1 MVVWSQSQLGGFRF
15 ALVRNNIQQVLKPVI
30 DVQRIYASQKDI
42 LLEAD
47 IDSTLYALVDRDML
61 QLIIRSLL
69 ANAIKF
75 TLPTGCI
82 RVTGTRT
89 GAECEIAVAD
99 NGIGIDKAQQAELFT
114 LKTRSTYGTKDRK
127 SVVKGKS
134 VSVRVDLGGGR

>member
-1 MVVWSQSQLGGFRF
+1 MLVWSQSQLGGFRF

-61 QLIIRSLL
+61 QLIIRNLL

-75 TLPTGCI
+75 T
-82 RVTGTRT
+82 
-89 GAECEIAVAD
+89 
-99 NGIGIDKAQQAELFT
+99 
-114 LKTRSTYGTKDRK
+114 RSHARRLGKD
-127 SVVKGKS
+127 S
-134 VSVRVDLGGGR
+134 VSTCRTPWSPNPQN